1 MGAAGEVNIGMGL
14 LALLPLVVYI
24 ILVFRDADPIPVTII
39 CLLVGMIVTGA
50 GPIGLGNVIV
60 KAMGSFLAVIGLIIM
75 LGRGLGEVMTAT
87 KVSHTLVY
95 RIIYGIGINTKK
107 KAMLGIGISCFV
119 LISLLGTMAGGTAIL
134 APIVIPIAASVGL
147 SRSAVGTIFDAMG
160 EEALI
165 VGPFTPPVVTLMG
178 LTGLSYV
185 SLVLGVSLPFVAA
198 TLIITWF
205 NVQRIQKN
213 TETTQPYSAQ
223 DKVEEFTPT
232 KESKRATT
240 TFILLFIFAI
250 AYGFFKSAGTS
261 FIVIMMLTLAF
272 ATGFAGG
279 LNMKKICALIV
290 KGMAGNVNLFFL
302 FVLLDP
308 FLGFVES
315 GGGFKALAVLMQPIA
330 DLGGKAG
337 LVLTGGL
344 IGAFGISGAAVAQLK
359 VMDSM
364 FGSLIHQQGISMFAW
379 AAALIVGS
387 RVTSLIYPG
396 PNMFGATGFAQSDDI
411 KSVLRNGWLVSAA
424 HCTIL
429 LLYAIFVS

>member
-1 MGAAGEVNIGMGL
+1 MGIAGDVNIWMGL

-24 ILVFRDADPIPVTII
+24 VLVFRDADPIPVTII
-39 CLLVGMIVTGA
+39 CLVVGMIVTGA
-50 GPIGLGNVIV
+50 GPIGLGKAIV

-95 RIIYGIGINTKK
+95 KIIYGIGINSQK
-107 KAMLGIGISCFV
+107 KAMVGIGMSCFV
-119 LISLLGTMAGGTAIL
+119 LIALLGTMAGGTAIL
-134 APIVIPIAASVGL
+134 APIVVPIAASVGL
-147 SRSAVGTIFDAMG
+147 SRSTVGTIFDAMG

-165 VGPFTPPVVTLMG
+165 VGPFTPPVVTLMS
-178 LTGLSYV
+178 LTGLSYIAV
-185 SLVLGVSLPFVAA
+185 VLGVALPFVAA
-198 TLIITWF
+198 TFIITWF
-205 NVQRIQKN
+205 NIQRVQKK
-213 TETTQPYSAQ
+213 TEKISPYDHE
-223 DKVEEFTPT
+223 DKVEAFTPT
-232 KESKRATT
+232 KESKRATSIFISL
-240 TFILLFIFAI
+240 FILAI
-250 AYGFFKSAGTS
+250 VYGFFKSAGTS
-261 FIVIMMLTLAF
+261 FIVIIMLTLSF

-279 LNMKKICALIV
+279 LNMKNICALIV

-315 GGGFKALAVLMQPIA
+315 GGGFRTLATLMQPIV
-330 DLGGKAG
+330 DMGGKAG

-364 FGSLIHQQGISMFAW
+364 FGELVKNQGVSMYAW

-396 PNMFGATGFAQSDDI
+396 PNMFGATGFAQSNDI
-411 KSVLRNGWLVSAA
+411 KAVLRNGWLVSTA
-424 HCTIL
+424 HCIIL
-429 LLYAIFVS
+429 ILFAVFVS

>member
-1 MGAAGEVNIGMGL
+1 MGATGDFNLWMGL
-14 LALLPLVVYI
+14 LALLPLIVYI
-24 ILVFRDADPIPVTII
+24 VLVFRDADPIPVTII
-39 CLLVGMIVTGA
+39 CLLVGMLVTGA

-95 RIIYGIGINTKK
+95 KIIYGIGINTKK
-107 KAMLGIGISCFV
+107 KAMSGIAISCFV
-119 LISLLGTMAGGTAIL
+119 LIALLGTMAGGTAIL

-147 SRSAVGTIFDAMG
+147 SRSTVATIFDSMG

-178 LTGLSYV
+178 LTGLSYISV
-185 SLVLGVSLPFVAA
+185 VFGVALPFVLS
-198 TLIITWF
+198 TWIITWF
-205 NVQRIQKN
+205 NLQRIQKN
-213 TETTQPYSAQ
+213 TEETQPYSEQ
-223 DKVEEFTPT
+223 DKVEEFNPT
-232 KESKRATT
+232 KESRRATG
-240 TFILLFIFAI
+240 TFVVLFIFAI

-279 LNMKKICALIV
+279 LDMKKICALIV

-315 GGGFKALAVLMQPIA
+315 GGGFKALAIVMQPIA

-337 LVLTGGL
+337 IVLTGGL

-364 FGSLIHQQGISMFAW
+364 FGSLIHQQGVSMLAW
-379 AAALIVGS
+379 GAALIVGS

-396 PNMFGATGFAQSDDI
+396 PNMFGATGFAQSEDI

-429 LLYAIFVS
+429 LIYAVFVA